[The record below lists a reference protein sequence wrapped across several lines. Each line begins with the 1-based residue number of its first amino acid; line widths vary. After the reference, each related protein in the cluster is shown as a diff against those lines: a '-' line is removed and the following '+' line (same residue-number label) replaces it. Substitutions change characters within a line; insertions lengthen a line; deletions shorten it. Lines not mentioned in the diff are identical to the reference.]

1 MSATATTAATPTAA
15 APTAFGFPVFLEV
28 RGRTAFV
35 AGGGGEAAHKASAL
49 AELGAQ
55 VRVWAAE
62 HRATGRLT
70 GAAGIELVDGP
81 YRPELLDGA
90 LLAVVFTGDRALNRR
105 IAADARSR
113 HVLVNVVDD
122 VSSCDWSA
130 PAILRRGGLTVAVAS
145 AGIAPALAVRLRDRF
160 AEEVGPEFADLVE
173 QFGELRPR
181 IVASGRS
188 FADRRALWY
197 ALVDGPALDHLRA
210 GRPAAAREVLEA
222 QLDAWLEAGG

>member
-1 MSATATTAATPTAA
+1 MSAA

-62 HRATGRLT
+62 HRATGRLA

-90 LLAVVFTGDRALNRR
+90 LLAIVSTADRALTQR
-105 IAADARSR
+105 IATDARAR
-113 HVLVNVVDD
+113 HVLVNVMDD
-122 VSSCDWSA
+122 VPLCDWSA

-145 AGIAPALAVRLRDRF
+145 GGMAPALAVRLRDRF
-160 AEEVGPEFADLVE
+160 AAEVGPEFADLVE
-173 QFGELRPR
+173 LFGEIRPR
-181 IVASGRS
+181 IVASGRP

-210 GRPAAAREVLEA
+210 GRPATAREVLEA
-222 QLDAWLEAGG
+222 RLDAWLEAAG

>member
-1 MSATATTAATPTAA
+1 MSATATTAA
-15 APTAFGFPVFLEV
+15 APMAFGFPVFLEV

-35 AGGGGEAAHKASAL
+35 AGGGGETAHKASTL

-70 GAAGIELVDGP
+70 GTAGIELVHGP

-90 LLAVVFTGDRALNRR
+90 LLAIVFTGDRVLNRR
-105 IAADARSR
+105 IAADARAR
-113 HVLVNVVDD
+113 HVLVNVMDD
-122 VSSCDWSA
+122 IPSCDWSA
-130 PAILRRGGLTVAVAS
+130 PAILRRGGLTVAVGS
-145 AGIAPALAVRLRDRF
+145 AGIAPALTVRLRDRF
-160 AEEVGPEFADLVE
+160 AEEIGPEFADLVE
-173 QFGELRPR
+173 LFGELRPR
-181 IVASGRS
+181 IVASGRP
-188 FADRRALWY
+188 FVDRRALWY

-222 QLDAWLEAGG
+222 RLDAWLEAGG